1 MEQSSLDERYLQ
13 MKQDAKDITSRF
25 IYWIFVVLVIVV
37 MVFIQLSVL
46 EFNKNVQWLDILV
59 SAAPM
64 LICTLLLD
72 RIMYTNGT
80 ARGKATT
87 KYVSMVAE
95 YSDIL
100 AEIDGDKL
108 LALPDFCTEYTQ
120 NAQSDLQRN
129 LLKPACITYEAFAE
143 GDTPIRTLSNKQLI
157 KKYGLERAR
166 HIIKA
171 KKAHVKGL
179 YDYEL
184 TTENNLRD
192 RTDVGHG
199 ERYNTVKQ
207 TISKALGYVV
217 STVCLAFI
225 GVKDVSAWGWAGVG
239 LLLLKIGFTLLS
251 TFLSRNQGYTDI
263 VLSLINHY
271 ARKIDI
277 LKQFK
282 AWYENRPTEQTIV
295 EEPVRDLVYLS
306 LQKGNKVG

>member
-13 MKQDAKDITSRF
+13 MKQDAKDITGRF
-25 IYWIFVVLVIVV
+25 IYWIFVILVIVV

-46 EFNKNVQWLDILV
+46 EFNKDIQWLDILV

-80 ARGKATT
+80 VRGKATT

-108 LALPDFCTEYTQ
+108 LALPDFCTEYTE
-120 NAQSDLQRN
+120 NAQIDLQRN

-143 GDTPIRTLSNKQLI
+143 GDTPIRTLSNRQLI

-166 HIIKA
+166 HVIKA
-171 KKAHVKGL
+171 KKARVKGL

-192 RTDVGHG
+192 RTDGHG

-207 TISKALGYVV
+207 TISKAIGYIV

-225 GVKDVSAWGWAGVG
+225 GVKDVAAWGWAGLG

-263 VLSLINHY
+263 ALSLVNHY

-282 AWYENRPTEQTIV
+282 AWYEIRPTEEPIV

-306 LQKGNKVG
+306 LQNSNKVV